1 MNENRLL
8 DAVNSP
14 SDIKNLTYEQLSVLA
29 GEIRDELIATVS
41 KNGGH
46 LASNLGAVELTIAL
60 HKTFNSPEDKIIW
73 DVGHQ
78 AYTHK
83 ILTGRRKQFSTI
95 RTEGGLSGFTRP
107 DESEHDVFA
116 SGHSSI
122 SVSAAYGVDISN
134 TLLYDDSRKT
144 VAVVGDG
151 SFTGGLVYEGL
162 NNAGRDEKSNLI
174 VILNDNNMS
183 ISQNVGSVAT
193 HLSKLRTKP
202 RYYLL
207 KTGTYRFLSCI
218 PVIGKPI
225 AKFIRNLKNY
235 IKSSLYGTTMFE
247 KMGFAYMGPFD
258 GHDIEQLCSA
268 FEIAKNKHEPVMIH
282 VLTKKGKGYN
292 FAEESPSTFHGI
304 SKFDVET
311 GESVCG
317 KETYSDFFG
326 EKLCKEAENNDRICA
341 ITAAMSLGTGLEK
354 FSKTYSSRFFDVG
367 IAEEHAVVFA
377 SGLAKNN
384 MIPVFCVYSTFLQ
397 RCYDQIIHDC
407 AMQNLKIILAID
419 RAGFVGLDGE
429 SHQGLFDVPFLNTI
443 PKIEVYSPSSFA
455 ELDSV
460 FDNSVKNIQNSVA
473 IRYPRGCD
481 EELPEDYIY
490 SGNDFDVYGKKAENA
505 IVVYGRLFANACKA
519 QKILAEND
527 IDVKI
532 IKLNKIKPIN
542 EEVFENIEGIY
553 NIFFFEESI
562 RNGSVAERF
571 GSLLLE
577 KRYKGNYHI
586 TAVGEEFVK
595 PASVESQLK
604 KYGLDAD
611 SMVKKVSEN
620 IG

>member
-1 MNENRLL
+1 MSENRLL
-8 DAVNSP
+8 DAVDSP
-14 SDIKNLTYEQLSVLA
+14 SDIKTLTYEQLNVLA
-29 GEIRDELIATVS
+29 GEIRDELINTVS

-83 ILTGRRKQFSTI
+83 ILTGRREQFSTI

-107 DESEHDVFA
+107 VESEHDVFS

-134 TLLYDDSRKT
+134 SLLYDDSRKT
-144 VAVVGDG
+144 IAVVGDG
-151 SFTGGLVYEGL
+151 SFTGGLIYEGL

-183 ISQNVGSVAT
+183 ISQNVGAVAT

-207 KTGTYRFLSCI
+207 KTGTYRFLSAI
-218 PVIGKPI
+218 PGIGKPI

-235 IKSSLYGTTMFE
+235 VKSSLYGTTMFE

-268 FEIAKNKHEPVMIH
+268 FEIAKNKNEPVMIH

-292 FAEESPSTFHGI
+292 FAEESPSIFHGI

-311 GESVCG
+311 GESACD
-317 KETYSDFFG
+317 KETYSDYFG
-326 EKLCKEAENNDRICA
+326 NMLCKKAENNNRICA
-341 ITAAMSLGTGLEK
+341 VTAAMSLGTGLEK
-354 FSKTYSSRFFDVG
+354 FSKTYSDRFFDVG
-367 IAEEHAVVFA
+367 IAEEHAIVFA
-377 SGLAKNN
+377 SGLAKNK

-397 RCYDQIIHDC
+397 RCYDQIVHDC
-407 AMQNLKIILAID
+407 AMQDLKIILGID

-443 PKIEVYSPSSFA
+443 PKIEVYSPSSFE

-460 FDNSVKNIQNSVA
+460 FDKAVNDIENSVA
-473 IRYPRGCD
+473 IRYPRGCSED
-481 EELPEDYIY
+481 LPQDYIY
-490 SGNDFDVYGKKAENA
+490 SGKDFDIYGDKGETA

-519 QKILAEND
+519 REILRENG

-542 EEVFENIEGIY
+542 EDVYENINGIS
-553 NIFFFEESI
+553 NMFFFEESI
-562 RNGSVAERF
+562 KNGSVSERF

-577 KRYKGNYHI
+577 KGYKVNYYV

-595 PASVESQLK
+595 PATVEAQLK

>member
-1 MNENRLL
+1 MSENKIL
-8 DAVNSP
+8 DTVNSP
-14 SDIKNLTYEQLSVLA
+14 SDIKNLSFKQLNILA
-29 GEIRDELIATVS
+29 GEIRNELIETVS

-60 HKTFNSPEDKIIW
+60 HKTFDSPKDKIIW

-83 ILTGRRKQFSTI
+83 ILTGRRDKFYTI

-107 DESEHDVFA
+107 DESEHDIFS

-122 SVSAAYGVDISN
+122 SVSAAYGVSVSN
-134 TLLYDDSRKT
+134 SLLFDDDRKT
-144 VAVVGDG
+144 IAVIGDG

-174 VILNDNNMS
+174 VVLNDNDMS
-183 ISQNVGSVAT
+183 ISQNVGAVAT

-207 KTGTYRFLSCI
+207 KTGTYRFLSAI

-235 IKSSLYGTTMFE
+235 IKSSVYGTTMFE

-258 GHDIEQLCSA
+258 GHNIEQLCSA
-268 FEIAKNKHEPVMIH
+268 FEIAKNKSEPVMIH

-292 FAEESPSTFHGI
+292 FAELSPSTFHGI
-304 SKFDVET
+304 SKFDVVT
-311 GESVCG
+311 GESVCA
-317 KETYSDFFG
+317 KESFSDHFG
-326 EKLCKEAENNDRICA
+326 NTLCEAAEKDSRICA

-354 FSKTYSSRFFDVG
+354 FSKTYSERFFDVG
-367 IAEEHAVVFA
+367 IAEEHAVTFA
-377 SGLAKNN
+377 SGLAKNK

-407 AMQNLKIILAID
+407 SMQNLKIIFAID
-419 RAGFVGLDGE
+419 RAGFVGVDGE

-443 PKIEVYSPSSFA
+443 PNIEVYSPSTYA
-455 ELDSV
+455 ELDNV
-460 FDNSVKNIQNSVA
+460 FDKTIKDSLTSVA
-473 IRYPRGCD
+473 IRYPRGV
-481 EELPEDYIY
+481 ESELP
-490 SGNDFDVYGKKAENA
+490 SGYVVSSNDFDVYGD
-505 IVVYGRLFANACKA
+505 IGDVLLVVYGRLFAHACKA
-519 QKILAEND
+519 KEILKEQGID
-527 IDVKI
+527 IRI
-532 IKLNKIKPIN
+532 LKLNKIKPIN
-542 EEVFENIEGIY
+542 PQIFNDLSLY
-553 NIFFFEESI
+553 KNIFFFEESVK
-562 RNGSVAERF
+562 NGSVSERF

-577 KRYKGNYHI
+577 NGFKGVYNI
-586 TAVGEEFVK
+586 TTVGEEFVK
-595 PASVESQLK
+595 PAVVESQLK
-604 KYGLDAD
+604 RYGLDYE
-611 SMVKKVSEN
+611 SMAKKVSEN

>member
-1 MNENRLL
+1 MSENRFL

-14 SDIKNLTYEQLSVLA
+14 SDIKKLSVEQLNVLA

-83 ILTGRRKQFSTI
+83 ILTGRREKFSTI

-107 DESEHDVFA
+107 SESEHDVFA

-122 SVSAAYGVDISN
+122 SVSAAYGVSVSN
-134 TLLYDDSRKT
+134 KLLFDDARKT
-144 VAVVGDG
+144 IAVIGDG

-183 ISQNVGSVAT
+183 ISKNVGSVAT
-193 HLSKLRTKP
+193 YLSKIRTKP

-207 KTGTYRFLSCI
+207 KTGTYRFLSAI
-218 PVIGKPI
+218 PGIGKPI

-235 IKSSLYGTTMFE
+235 IKSSVYGTTMFE

-268 FEIAKNKHEPVMIH
+268 FEIAKNKEEPVMIH

-317 KETYSDFFG
+317 KESYSEFFG
-326 EKLCKEAENNDRICA
+326 KMLCREAEKNNKICA
-341 ITAAMSLGTGLEK
+341 ITAAMSLGTGLER
-354 FSKTYSSRFFDVG
+354 FSDVYADRFFDVG
-367 IAEEHAVVFA
+367 IAEEHAVTFA
-377 SGLAKNN
+377 SGLAKNG

-407 AMQNLKIILAID
+407 AMQDLKIILAID

-443 PKIEVYSPSSFA
+443 PKIEVYSPSSFD

-460 FDNSVKNIQNSVA
+460 FDHVVNSSSVA
-473 IRYPRGCD
+473 VAVRYPRGCE
-481 EELPEDYIY
+481 EELPEDYNY
-490 SGNDFDVYGKKAENA
+490 SGDDFDIYGDKGDTA

-519 QKILAEND
+519 KAVLKEKG
-527 IDVKI
+527 IDVRI

-542 EEVFENIEGIY
+542 KKVFENISGLKNIY
-553 NIFFFEESI
+553 FFEESVK
-562 RNGSVAERF
+562 NGSIAERF

-577 KRYKGNYHI
+577 NGYKGAYDV

-595 PASVESQLK
+595 PATVESQLK

-611 SMVKKVSEN
+611 SMVKKVSES

>member
-1 MNENRLL
+1 MDENRFL

-14 SDIKNLTYEQLSVLA
+14 SDIKKLSIEELNVLA
-29 GEIRDELIATVS
+29 EEIRQELISTVS

-83 ILTGRRKQFSTI
+83 ILTGRRKSFSTV

-107 DESEHDVFA
+107 EESEHDIFA

-122 SVSAAYGVDISN
+122 SVSAAYGVSVSN
-134 TLLYDDSRKT
+134 NLLFDDNRKT
-144 VAVVGDG
+144 IAVIGDG

-162 NNAGRDEKSNLI
+162 NNAGRDEKSNMI

-183 ISQNVGSVAT
+183 ISKNVGSVAMY
-193 HLSKLRTKP
+193 LSKIRTKP

-207 KTGTYRFLSCI
+207 KTGTYHFLRAI
-218 PVIGKPI
+218 PLVGKPI

-235 IKSSLYGTTMFE
+235 VKSSLYGTTMFE

-268 FEIAKNKHEPVMIH
+268 FEIAKNKNEPVMIH
-282 VLTKKGKGYN
+282 VITTKGKGYD
-292 FAEESPSTFHGI
+292 FAEKSPSTFHGI

-311 GESVCG
+311 GESVISN
-317 KETYSDFFG
+317 KTYSDVFG
-326 EKLCKEAENNDRICA
+326 EKLCDEAAENKKLCA

-354 FSKTYSSRFFDVG
+354 FSDVYSERFFDVG
-367 IAEEHAVVFA
+367 IAEEHAVTFA
-377 SGLAKNN
+377 SGLAKNG
-384 MIPVFCVYSTFLQ
+384 MLPVFCVYSTFLQ
-397 RCYDQIIHDC
+397 RCYDQIVHDC
-407 AMQNLKIILAID
+407 AMQDIKMILAID
-419 RAGFVGLDGE
+419 RAGFVGMDGE

-443 PKIEVYSPSSFA
+443 PKIEVYSPSSFG
-455 ELDSV
+455 EMNKV
-460 FDNSVKNIQNSVA
+460 FDKVVNCGNNSVA
-473 IRYPRGCD
+473 IRYPRGVED
-481 EELPEDYIY
+481 KLPSDFVSNGE
-490 SGNDFDVYGKKAENA
+490 DFDLYGDKGEVS
-505 IVVYGRLFANACKA
+505 IVTYGRLFSNACKA
-519 QKILAEND
+519 KEILSEKGIN
-527 IDVKI
+527 VRI

-542 EEVFENIEGIY
+542 EKVFENISEY
-553 NIFFFEESI
+553 KSIFFFEEAI
-562 RNGSVAERF
+562 RNGSVSERF

-577 KRYKGNYHI
+577 KGYKGNYFV
-586 TAVGEEFVK
+586 TAVDGEFVK
-595 PASVESQLK
+595 QASVESQLK
-604 KYGLDAD
+604 KYGLDTD

>member
-1 MNENRLL
+1 MSENKIL
-8 DAVNSP
+8 DTVNSP
-14 SDIKNLTYEQLSVLA
+14 SDIKDLSFEQLNILA
-29 GEIRDELIATVS
+29 GEIRDELIETVS

-60 HKTFNSPEDKIIW
+60 HKTFDSPKDKIIW

-83 ILTGRRKQFSTI
+83 ILTGRRDKFSTI

-107 DESEHDVFA
+107 DESEHDIFS

-122 SVSAAYGVDISN
+122 SVSAAYGVSVSN
-134 TLLYDDSRKT
+134 ALLYDDDRKT
-144 VAVVGDG
+144 IAVIGDG

-174 VILNDNNMS
+174 VVLNDNDMS
-183 ISQNVGSVAT
+183 ISQNVGAVAT

-207 KTGTYRFLSCI
+207 KTGTYRFLSAI
-218 PVIGKPI
+218 PGVGKPI

-235 IKSSLYGTTMFE
+235 IKSSIYGTTMFE

-258 GHDIEQLCSA
+258 GHNIEQLCSA
-268 FEIAKNKHEPVMIH
+268 FEIAKNKNEPVMIH

-292 FAEESPSTFHGI
+292 FAELSPSTFHGI
-304 SKFDVET
+304 SKFDVVT

-317 KETYSDFFG
+317 KESFSDCFG
-326 EKLCKEAENNDRICA
+326 NILCKYAEKDSRICA

-354 FSKTYSSRFFDVG
+354 FSKTYSERFFDVG
-367 IAEEHAVVFA
+367 IAEEHAVTFA
-377 SGLAKNN
+377 SGLAKNK

-407 AMQNLKIILAID
+407 SMQNLKIIFAID
-419 RAGFVGLDGE
+419 RAGFVGVDGE

-443 PKIEVYSPSSFA
+443 PDIGIYSPSTYV
-455 ELDSV
+455 ELDEIFNKTINDIS
-460 FDNSVKNIQNSVA
+460 SSVA
-473 IRYPRGCD
+473 IRYPRGVED
-481 EELPEDYIY
+481 ELPSDFVSSGKDYDIY
-490 SGNDFDVYGKKAENA
+490 GDNGDVL
-505 IVVYGRLFANACKA
+505 IVVYGRLFAHACKA
-519 QKILAEND
+519 KEILKEKG
-527 IDVKI
+527 IEVRVL
-532 IKLNKIKPIN
+532 KLNKIKPIN
-542 EEVFENIEGIY
+542 PEVFNDISMY
-553 NIFFFEESI
+553 KNIFFFEESV
-562 RNGSVAERF
+562 RNGSASERF

-577 KRYKGNYHI
+577 NKFKGTYNI
-586 TAVGEEFVK
+586 TTVGEEFVK
-595 PASVESQLK
+595 PATVESQLK
-604 KYGLDAD
+604 RYGLDYE
-611 SMVKKVSEN
+611 SMAKKVSGN